1 MVEGGFELFVYF
13 SKVLSCPNKSKEEKK
28 YPTSRKLF
36 KLFDGLQISMVDKV
50 SLWPGCQE
58 HDITVAPGQ
67 CGPQEHQL
75 WLKVFQS
82 WEEPGGAKG
91 SAGSQLT
98 SCSADT
104 VASAHCAITS
114 WRTVHVPCRILH
126 LQSPSQVCGV
136 RSIQVEAQ
144 RGRRWAGIQIQGQG
158 QWVQQTARWVESG
171 VRGAARGHLVDHQDN

>member
-13 SKVLSCPNKSKEEKK
+13 SKVLSYPNKSKEEKK

-36 KLFDGLQISMVDKV
+36 KLFDELQISMVDKV

-82 WEEPGGAKG
+82 
-91 SAGSQLT
+91 
-98 SCSADT
+98 
-104 VASAHCAITS
+104 
-114 WRTVHVPCRILH
+114 
-126 LQSPSQVCGV
+126 
-136 RSIQVEAQ
+136 
-144 RGRRWAGIQIQGQG
+144 
-158 QWVQQTARWVESG
+158 
-171 VRGAARGHLVDHQDN
+171 